1 MLNFFK
7 KYKKSTIFTPLFI
20 ITSLLALILL
30 GFFSVYFKINSNTY
44 LLPNKQVVNDKY
56 YFKKLAKTDPL
67 ITIAPNMSNV
77 LAGPIIS
84 PKDPSFG
91 PETAPITIVEYSDF
105 LCDFCQKQEI
115 ILKNIIQRF
124 PDKIK
129 LIWKDYPENDY
140 NSISFQAALAGRCAA
155 EQNKFWQYHDLIY
168 KNNTELDQNKFLNL
182 AEQLNLNKNKFQ
194 QCFNKKTPQRQ
205 IKNNILEANALE
217 ITGIPFIYLNQQEIM
232 GQISEE
238 ELAKIIETELK

>member
-1 MLNFFK
+1 MFNFFK
-7 KYKKSTIFTPLFI
+7 KSKKSTISTPLFI
-20 ITSLLALILL
+20 IASLLALILL

-44 LLPNKQVVNDKY
+44 LLPNKQVNDKY
-56 YFKKLAKTDPL
+56 YFKKLEKTDPL
-67 ITIAPNMSNV
+67 ITVVPNMNNM

-84 PKDPSFG
+84 PNDPSFG
-91 PETAPITIVEYSDF
+91 PETALITIVEYSDF

-168 KNNTELDQNKFLNL
+168 KNNNELDQNKFLNL
-182 AEQLNLNKNKFQ
+182 AEQLDLNKNKFQ

-232 GQISEE
+232 GQVSEE
-238 ELAKIIETELK
+238 ELMKMIEAELK